1 MASAVG
7 AANVVA
13 YPDGRQELRDASE
26 VADSPLYNGD
36 LAPVPVGRR
45 TWNTYN
51 YCALWIGM
59 AHNIPTYLLASGL
72 IALGMAWYQA
82 IITIALGNLIV
93 LVPMLLNSHGGTKYG
108 IPYPVLARASFGV
121 FGANVPALLRAFIA
135 CGWFGIQSWIGGGA
149 VFTLAGAL
157 FGDAWT
163 KAATVNILGNPY
175 PWTQWLSF
183 AIFWVIQ
190 MAIILRGMNTL
201 RRFENWAAPFV
212 LVVGV
217 FLLIWMAIS
226 AHGFGPILS
235 QGGKVGWGPS
245 FWTLFFPSLMA
256 MIAFWSTLSLNM
268 PDFTRFG
275 ASQRQQ
281 VIGQVLGLPTTMTFF
296 PLLAVLI
303 TSATVVVYG
312 KPIWDPVALTGNF
325 TNPIVVVFA
334 LFTLAVA
341 TIAVNVAA
349 NTVAPSY
356 DFSNAIPRAISFRVG
371 SLITGVLGIL
381 IQPWRLLA
389 DPHVYVFTWL
399 GFYGGL
405 LGSVAGVLIADYWL
419 IRRTELKLVDLYKT
433 NGIYSYTGGWNFRGL
448 ISILVGATLAVG
460 GAYTSPGTAGPFPA
474 SGLIWVIKPLY
485 DYSWV
490 VGFFVALV
498 LYFLLMVVFPAG
510 RKEPTPAAA
519 PAT

>member
-1 MASAVG
+1 MSTTDEIVH
-7 AANVVA
+7 
-13 YPDGRQELRDASE
+13 PDGRRELRDQA
-26 VADSPLYNGD
+26 VIQDSPLTNDD
-36 LAPVPVGRR
+36 LAPVPVRQR
-45 TWNTYN
+45 TWTTYN

-93 LVPMLLNSHGGTKYG
+93 LVPMLLNSYPGTRYG
-108 IPYPVLARASFGV
+108 IPFPVLARASFGV
-121 FGANVPALLRAFIA
+121 FGANLPALLRAFIA

-157 FGDAWT
+157 FGDAWI
-163 KAATVNILGNPY
+163 KAPALFGS

-183 AIFWVIQ
+183 AVFWVVQ
-190 MAIILRGMNTL
+190 MLIILRGMDMV

-217 FLLIWMAIS
+217 FLLIWMAIA

-235 QGGKVGWGPS
+235 QGGKVGWGHD
-245 FWTLFFPSLMA
+245 FWALFFPSLMA

-268 PDFTRFG
+268 PDFTRF
-275 ASQRQQ
+275 ASSQRAQLL
-281 VIGQVLGLPTTMTFF
+281 GQVLGLPTTMTFF

-312 KPIWDPVALTGNF
+312 QPIWDPVVLTGKLGS
-325 TNPIVVVFA
+325 PLVIVLA

-341 TIAVNVAA
+341 TISVNIAA

-356 DFSNAIPRAISFRVG
+356 DFSNAIPRLISFRTG

-389 DPHVYVFTWL
+389 DPHIYVFTWL
-399 GFYGGL
+399 SFYGGL
-405 LGSVAGVLIADYWL
+405 LGSVTGVLIADYWL
-419 IRRTELKLVDLYKT
+419 IRRTNLRLADLYRT
-433 NGIYSYTGGWNFRGL
+433 NGIYSYTAGWNPRAVV
-448 ISILVGATLAVG
+448 SILVGAVMAVG
-460 GAYTSPGTAGPFPA
+460 GAYTSPGTPGPFPA
-474 SGLIWVIKPLY
+474 SGIIGVLRPLY

-490 VGFFVALV
+490 VGLIVAFL
-498 LYFLLMVVFPAG
+498 LYYLLMVVFPAG
-510 RKEPTPAAA
+510 RREPEPEAA
-519 PAT
+519 PA

>member
-1 MASAVG
+1 MASAVT
-7 AANVVA
+7 ADEVVH
-13 YPDGRQELRDASE
+13 PDGRHELRSAG
-26 VADSPLYNGD
+26 ALAGSPLYNAD
-36 LAPVPVGRR
+36 LAPVPIERR
-45 TWNTYN
+45 TWTTYN

-82 IITIALGNLIV
+82 VLTIALGNLIV
-93 LVPMLLNSHGGTKYG
+93 LIPMLLNSHGGTKYG
-108 IPYPVLARASFGV
+108 IPFPVLARASFGV
-121 FGANVPALLRAFIA
+121 FGANLPALLRAFIA
-135 CGWFGIQSWIGGGA
+135 CGWFGIQSWIGGEA
-149 VFTLAGAL
+149 VFTLMGAL
-157 FGDAWT
+157 LGPAWSR
-163 KAATVNILGNPY
+163 AATVLGNP
-175 PWTQWLSF
+175 WTLWLSF

-190 MAIILRGMNTL
+190 MAIILRGMDTL

-212 LVVGV
+212 LVVAL
-217 FLLIWMAIS
+217 FLLAWMVIA
-226 AHGFGPILS
+226 AHGFGPILG

-256 MIAFWSTLSLNM
+256 MLAFWSTLSLNM

-281 VIGQVLGLPTTMTFF
+281 ALGQALGLPTTMTFF
-296 PLLAVLI
+296 PLLSVLI

-312 KPIWDPVALTGNF
+312 KPIWDPVALTGQF
-325 TNPIVVVFA
+325 TNPLVVVVA

-341 TIAVNVAA
+341 TISVNVAA

-356 DFSNAIPRAISFRVG
+356 DFSNLWPKAIGFRTG

-419 IRRTELKLVDLYKT
+419 VRRTELRLTDLYRT
-433 NGIYSYTGGWNFRGL
+433 NGIYSYTAGWNARGVV
-448 ISILVGATLAVG
+448 SIAVGAVLAVG
-460 GAYTSPGTAGPFPA
+460 GAYTAAGTPGPFPSA
-474 SGLIWVIKPLY
+474 GLIWPLRPLY

-490 VGFFVALV
+490 VGFVVALA
-498 LYFLLMVVFPAG
+498 LYFVLTALFPAG
-510 RKEPTPAAA
+510 REERERRAPAA
-519 PAT
+519 T

>member
-1 MASAVG
+1 MATAVT
-7 AANVVA
+7 AAGEVVL
-13 YPDGRQELRDASE
+13 PDGRHELRDASE
-26 VADSPLYNGD
+26 VRDSPLYNED
-36 LAPVPVGRR
+36 LAPVPVQRR
-45 TWNTYN
+45 TWTTYN

-82 IITIALGNLIV
+82 VITIALGNLIV
-93 LVPMLLNSHGGTKYG
+93 LIPMLLNSHGGTKYG

-121 FGANVPALLRAFIA
+121 FGANLPALLRAFIA
-135 CGWFGIQSWIGGGA
+135 CGWFGIQSWIGGEA
-149 VFTLAGAL
+149 VYTLAGAL
-157 FGDAWT
+157 FGSTWT
-163 KAATVNILGNPY
+163 NAPAFIGNP
-175 PWTQWLSF
+175 WTLWLSF

-212 LVVGV
+212 LIVGV
-217 FLLIWMAIS
+217 FLLIWMVIS
-226 AHGFGPILS
+226 AKGFGPILS
-235 QGGKVGWGPS
+235 QGGQVGWGPS

-281 VIGQVLGLPTTMTFF
+281 VLGQVLGLPTTMTFF
-296 PLLAVLI
+296 PLLSVLI

-312 KPIWDPVALTGNF
+312 KPIWDPVVLTGKF
-325 TNPIVVVFA
+325 GNPLVVVLA

-341 TIAVNVAA
+341 TISVNIAA

-356 DFSNAIPRAISFRVG
+356 DFSNLWPRGISFRIG
-371 SLITGVLGIL
+371 SLITGILGIV

-419 IRRTELKLVDLYKT
+419 IRRTQLKLTDLYKT
-433 NGIYSYTGGWNFRGL
+433 NGIYSYTGGWNFRGV
-448 ISILVGATLAVG
+448 ISILTGAVLAVG
-460 GAYTSPGTAGPFPA
+460 GAYTASGTAGPFPA
-474 SGLIWVIKPLY
+474 SGLIGVFKPLY

-490 VGFFVALV
+490 VGFFVAIVMYFV
-498 LYFLLMVVFPAG
+498 LTVVFPAQ
-510 RKEPTPAAA
+510 REEPEPAAA
-519 PAT
+519 AAT

>member
-1 MASAVG
+1 
-7 AANVVA
+7 
-13 YPDGRQELRDASE
+13 
-26 VADSPLYNGD
+26 
-36 LAPVPVGRR
+36 
-45 TWNTYN
+45 
-51 YCALWIGM
+51 M
-59 AHNIPTYLLASGL
+59 AHNIPTYLLASSL
-72 IALGMAWYQA
+72 ILLGMAWYQA
-82 IITIALGNLIV
+82 VITIALGNLIV
-93 LVPMLLNSHGGTKYG
+93 LIPMLLNSHGGTKYG

-121 FGANVPALLRAFIA
+121 LGANVPALLRAFIA
-135 CGWFGIQSWIGGGA
+135 CGWFGIQSWIGGQA

-163 KAATVNILGNPY
+163 KAATFNVLGNTY
-175 PWTQWLSF
+175 AWTLWLSF
-183 AIFWVIQ
+183 AVFWVIQ
-190 MAIILRGMNTL
+190 MAIILRGMDTL

-212 LVVGV
+212 LVVGL
-217 FLLIWMAIS
+217 FLLVWMVTS

-235 QGGKVGWGPS
+235 QGGKVGWGPA

-281 VIGQVLGLPTTMTFF
+281 VLGQVFGLPTTMTFF
-296 PLLAVLI
+296 PLVAVLI

-312 KPIWDPVALTGNF
+312 KPIWDPVLLTSKF
-325 TNPIVVVFA
+325 TNPVVVVVA

-341 TIAVNVAA
+341 TISVNVAA

-356 DFSNAIPRAISFRVG
+356 DFSNAIPRVISFRIG
-371 SLITGVLGIL
+371 SLITGIVGIL
-381 IQPWRLLA
+381 IQPWRLVT
-389 DPHVYVFTWL
+389 DPHVYIFTWL
-399 GFYGGL
+399 SFYGGL

-419 IRRTELKLVDLYKT
+419 IRRTELKMADLYKT

-448 ISILVGATLAVG
+448 ISILVGAVLAVG
-460 GAYTSPGTAGPFPA
+460 GAYTSPGTLGPFPA
-474 SGLIWVIKPLY
+474 SGVIWVFKPLY

-490 VGFFVALV
+490 VGFIVAFL
-498 LYFLLMVVFPAG
+498 LYYLLMVVFPAQ
-510 RKEPTPAAA
+510 RQEPTRAAA